1 MPNRLFVGNVL
12 PSQGE
17 GMEGDPTF
25 DFSTEE
31 SKKMNMDGIPIRIE
45 HEPGL
50 AVGKVKRSWTD
61 NDGKKWIVGELENN
75 SMESIYA
82 NHAIVPDS
90 RGHTLYKGLSLQHVH
105 RQYSNGSSSKH
116 PIEVSICTEPR
127 RENCYIRAV
136 SETKKNDYI
145 AHKASKYNNSM
156 SDSNVQNTQPTSQEI
171 SAPVVETPVT
181 NTSNSTPG
189 TTSESVPVPTN
200 TPSVEGAALARTPE
214 ELKNLVMTED

>member
-1 MPNRLFVGNVL
+1 M
-12 PSQGE
+12 
-17 GMEGDPTF
+17 
-25 DFSTEE
+25 
-31 SKKMNMDGIPIRIE
+31 
-45 HEPGL
+45 
-50 AVGKVKRSWTD
+50 KRSWTD

-136 SETKKNDYI
+136 SETKK
-145 AHKASKYNNSM
+145 
-156 SDSNVQNTQPTSQEI
+156 
-171 SAPVVETPVT
+171 
-181 NTSNSTPG
+181 
-189 TTSESVPVPTN
+189 
-200 TPSVEGAALARTPE
+200 
-214 ELKNLVMTED
+214 MTI